1 MKRKL
6 NLTIDKALIPL
17 SKRYARKQ
25 GKSVSELVESLLRE
39 LVFQDAPT
47 FSEKW
52 KGRFRANAKEG
63 PRYDKLKD
71 RYQL

>member
-17 SKRYARKQ
+17 SKRYARKH
-25 GKSVSELVESLLRE
+25 GKSVSELVESLLRD
-39 LVFQDAPT
+39 LVLQDTPT

-52 KGRFRANAKEG
+52 KGRFSTNAKDG